1 MARKDKYKMTS
12 SDSPLRSCL
21 YQCWMKMARK
31 VNNRLPAVEQVND
44 NPKFKVSNPAA
55 AGTE

>member
-1 MARKDKYKMTS
+1 
-12 SDSPLRSCL
+12 
-21 YQCWMKMARK
+21 MKMARK

-55 AGTE
+55 AGTELK